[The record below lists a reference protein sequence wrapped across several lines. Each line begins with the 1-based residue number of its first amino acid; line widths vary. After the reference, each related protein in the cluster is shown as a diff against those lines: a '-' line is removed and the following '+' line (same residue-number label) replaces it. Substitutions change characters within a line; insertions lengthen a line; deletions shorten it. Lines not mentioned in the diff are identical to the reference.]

1 MSLTSRLFLAMVICR
16 AFMLGPQP
24 CNRCWVK
31 LRLSDEVVAGLK
43 SLRGLL
49 LLTPVLFNPRLR
61 VVPVRNDCWIAKL
74 AIFCCWMSSLLPV
87 LNALLCG
94 VVKWPQLRPLVN
106 NGSRLGIAGPE
117 EEIAAEPTALAV
129 ALLESAPALTLV
141 PAVVPELDTEA
152 LDGPANTPV
161 ERSEEHT
168 SELQSLRHL
177 VCRLLL
183 ETQKLQI
190 NARPDAH
197 VADISDSQVVE
208 PLGE

>member
-87 LNALLCG
+87 LNDCG
-94 VVKWPQLRPLVN
+94 PGVAGFSVSASQAIWMYWPKKIHSARDRACLDSHFLRM
-106 NGSRLGIAGPE
+106 
-117 EEIAAEPTALAV
+117 
-129 ALLESAPALTLV
+129 
-141 PAVVPELDTEA
+141 
-152 LDGPANTPV
+152 
-161 ERSEEHT
+161 
-168 SELQSLRHL
+168 
-177 VCRLLL
+177 
-183 ETQKLQI
+183 
-190 NARPDAH
+190 AH
-197 VADISDSQVVE
+197 KDSVADC
-208 PLGE
+208 